1 MLLKKVTLLCLSVWC
16 LLTWRVVKARSINIW
31 LSVLVLLL
39 FCFVFY
45 THPSSSTLLFFS

>member
-16 LLTWRVVKARSINIW
+16 LLTWRVVKTRSINFW
-31 LSVLVLLL
+31 LSVLVLL